1 MSPSHCHRQ
10 ATAAKT
16 QEEIDA
22 EDGEMG
28 FLPIVVVLGE
38 QWYDY
43 SSQKC
48 SVYVVLIDVI

>member
-28 FLPIVVVLGE
+28 FLPIV
-38 QWYDY
+38 QTF
-43 SSQKC
+43 SC
-48 SVYVVLIDVI
+48 SVRGGMV